1 MVPHTELLSSCSND
15 VMYIICYQIFVDI
28 SGDNSSL
35 ELQHLACT
43 VYHRALQD
51 LPAIVRQ
58 WWNAQDKRVAGIVDK
73 YRHLV
78 QTYLVFLR
86 MICHDRVKNTLQ
98 INIFL

>member
-1 MVPHTELLSSCSND
+1 MVPHTELISSCSD
-15 VMYIICYQIFVDI
+15 VMQVICCQICVDI

-78 QTYLVFLR
+78 QTNLIFLC
-86 MICHDRVKNTLQ
+86 MICHDRAKNKLQ
-98 INIFL
+98 TNIFL